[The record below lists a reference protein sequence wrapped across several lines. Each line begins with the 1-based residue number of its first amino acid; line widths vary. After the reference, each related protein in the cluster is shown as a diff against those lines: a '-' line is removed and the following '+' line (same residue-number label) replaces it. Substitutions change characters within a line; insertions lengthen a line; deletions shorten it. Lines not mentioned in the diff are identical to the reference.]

1 VYRAVYRWDLQLD
14 PAADLEANTMV
25 IERAR
30 KTVGAA
36 TEPPPDTEGIPSRE
50 QLLEAIAAA
59 SPPRQ
64 L

>member
-1 VYRAVYRWDLQLD
+1 
-14 PAADLEANTMV
+14 MV